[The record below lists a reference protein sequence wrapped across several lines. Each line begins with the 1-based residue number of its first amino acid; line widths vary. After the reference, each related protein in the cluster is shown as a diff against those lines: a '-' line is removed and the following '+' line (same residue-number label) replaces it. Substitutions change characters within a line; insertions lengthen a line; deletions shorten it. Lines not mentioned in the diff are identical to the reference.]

1 MSELITMTSQERER
15 VRMFV
20 NEQRE
25 IWNAEEQQKAFL
37 ASRNGEKYDP
47 LPFPGFDENAALQ
60 AVRSGWKSQLDKMFE
75 KKFRKEGVRR

>member
-1 MSELITMTSQERER
+1 MEELTMTSQERER
-15 VRMFV
+15 LQMFI

-25 IWNAEEQQKAFL
+25 DWEQQERQKAFL
-37 ASRNGEKYDP
+37 ASRKGENYEVRD
-47 LPFPGFDENAALQ
+47 FPGFDENAALQ